1 MQKFHGFGVET
12 PWMSEIPTEKE
23 LNRLN
28 IDQLLIICRHK
39 KRINNSFKKHLIDYI
54 LNIKT

>member
-1 MQKFHGFGVET
+1 MQKLHKNGMETTWISET
-12 PWMSEIPTEKE
+12 PTENE
-23 LNRLN
+23 LSRLN

-39 KRINNSFKKHLIDYI
+39 KRINNSFKKYLIDYI